1 MTNKEIVNLVV
12 TSVFEKN
19 TTQEALQYF
28 SDREDL
34 IGMISLPDCIEV
46 LYKEQL
52 TTDFSWKQLD
62 EFIPPSTHIYK
73 LILRDLLDSGYI
85 VSCFGEKTYL
95 RDTFC
100 SKIPTAKDVFEISF
114 LLVEQGMLCIAA
126 EFFVTAYNCISGIQE
141 EWDKLKNDSTP
152 NLRSYIEKFADKDI
166 NLNFM
171 KGIME

>member
-1 MTNKEIVNLVV
+1 MTNEEMLNVIVA
-12 TSVFEKN
+12 SVFEKN

-28 SDREDL
+28 SEREEL
-34 IGMISLPDCIEV
+34 IGIISLPDCIKI

-85 VSCFGEKTYL
+85 VSCFDEKTHL
-95 RDTFC
+95 RDTLC
-100 SKIPTAKDVFEISF
+100 SKIPTAKEVFEISF
-114 LLVEQGMLCIAA
+114 LLVEQGMLCIAS

-141 EWDKLKNDSTP
+141 EWDNLKNDSTP

-166 NLNFM
+166 NLDFM